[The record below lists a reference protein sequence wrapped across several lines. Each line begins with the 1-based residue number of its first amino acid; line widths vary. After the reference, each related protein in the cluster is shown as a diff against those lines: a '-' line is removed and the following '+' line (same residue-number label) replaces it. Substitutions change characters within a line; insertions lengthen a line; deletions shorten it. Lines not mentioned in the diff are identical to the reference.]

1 MCKEDV
7 TNNNLVCKY
16 YSDVITISNVHILIL
31 CLLKSKVKIKLNAG
45 FLNLLAF
52 MWYFQLIVIT
62 GKFISIQTDLLKNHL
77 DSFTQTSWLKST
89 ISSQIRLHYG
99 LKMVFTLYKLNKSS
113 LHFKSLKLVRFLVF
127 WKKFLMLTKAA
138 FIWSNIIHYRLQ
150 HFKYYNLNS
159 ILIYF

>member
-62 GKFISIQTDLLKNHL
+62 GKWLVKFISIQTDLLKNHL

-99 LKMVFTLYKLNKSS
+99 LKMCFTLYKLNKSS
-113 LHFKSLKLVRFLVF
+113 LHFKSLKLVRFFSVL
-127 WKKFLMLTKAA
+127 KEISYAYQGCIYL
-138 FIWSNIIHYRLQ
+138 I
-150 HFKYYNLNS
+150 KYYTLQATTFLN
-159 ILIYF
+159 ITI